1 MWNGAMHMLQ
11 HFEEI
16 TSEEI
21 QAVKIIPLIT
31 LEARL

>member
-16 TSEEI
+16 TSKEK
-21 QAVKIIPLIT
+21 QAVKTIPLIT